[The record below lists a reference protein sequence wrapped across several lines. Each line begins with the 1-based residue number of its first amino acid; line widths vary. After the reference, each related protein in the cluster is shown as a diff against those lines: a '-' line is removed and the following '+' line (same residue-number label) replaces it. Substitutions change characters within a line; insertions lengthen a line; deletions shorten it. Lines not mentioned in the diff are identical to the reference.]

1 MTGASR
7 EWGFCIDKYVLYTT
21 SPRRGLNEWA
31 FHLVSIVFPADV
43 WHSLLY
49 LSRACTGA
57 DTGYFCK
64 GGGCSEGILKGHNRQ
79 HIYIVVKSVKIFKTE

>member
-7 EWGFCIDKYVLYTT
+7 EWGFCIDKYVLYTR

-43 WHSLLY
+43 WHSY
-49 LSRACTGA
+49 TEAEHIQGQRQV
-57 DTGYFCK
+57 FVCK
-64 GGGCSEGILKGHNRQ
+64 GGGCSEGMLKGHNRQ
-79 HIYIVVKSVKIFKTE
+79 HKYIL